1 LAKLERGDSI
11 HAASRQCLE
20 PRASALQIFNDL
32 PVIPMQAGA
41 SSSFNRAEIP
51 RSDVKRLEPEPISS
65 SRSRKMLDGADII
78 EMCTP

>member
-1 LAKLERGDSI
+1 
-11 HAASRQCLE
+11 
-20 PRASALQIFNDL
+20 LQIFNDL

-51 RSDVKRLEPEPISS
+51 RSDVKRLEPEPILFG
-65 SRSRKMLDGADII
+65 RSRKMLDGADII

>member
-1 LAKLERGDSI
+1 
-11 HAASRQCLE
+11 
-20 PRASALQIFNDL
+20 
-32 PVIPMQAGA
+32 MQAGA

-51 RSDVKRLEPEPISS
+51 PSDVKRLEPEPISS